1 MDRIVTFLL
10 LLVAAVLLA
19 PGCIAEEQVLSEEI
33 IVSEVEVIEPE
44 VAEEET
50 EVPAEEVVA
59 EETEVVEEAEV
70 ELVPDFIVDVNTT
83 ELNMTL
89 EQTVLVQ
96 LAENPTTGYTW
107 NVTLSE
113 GLVVLSDE
121 YIQDEAEEGMVGV
134 GGVHEWIIQAV
145 ATGEQTLFGIEK
157 QEWEEE
163 TGEENTY
170 TLAILVE

>member
-10 LLVAAVLLA
+10 LLVAAVLLV
-19 PGCIAEEQVLSEEI
+19 PGCIADEHVLSEEI

-44 VAEEET
+44 VSEET

-59 EETEVVEEAEV
+59 EETEVLDEAEV
-70 ELVPDFIVDVNTT
+70 ELVPDFIADVNTT

-134 GGVHEWIIQAV
+134 GGIHEWIIQAV
-145 ATGEQTLFGIEK
+145 ETGEQTLFGIEK